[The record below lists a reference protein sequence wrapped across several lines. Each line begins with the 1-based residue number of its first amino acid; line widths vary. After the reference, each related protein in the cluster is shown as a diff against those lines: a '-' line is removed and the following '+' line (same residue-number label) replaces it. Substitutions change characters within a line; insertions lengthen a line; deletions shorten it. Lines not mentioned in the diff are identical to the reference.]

1 MDGTTFCLLLYGAI
15 CDEETKSAGDVV
27 QDKPSSKV
35 QNLPYFNH
43 TTLVTQSIESME
55 SDYEMVYH
63 RCSFPFWVCNNSK
76 TLNTPPSTY
85 ACTYRI
91 FHKLH

>member
-1 MDGTTFCLLLYGAI
+1 MDGTTFCLLLYSAL
-15 CDEETKSAGDVV
+15 CDKETKSPENVV

-35 QNLPYFNH
+35 QNLPYFNR

-55 SDYEMVYH
+55 SDYEI
-63 RCSFPFWVCNNSK
+63 CSLPSWVCNNSK
-76 TLNTPPSTY
+76 TLNTPPITY